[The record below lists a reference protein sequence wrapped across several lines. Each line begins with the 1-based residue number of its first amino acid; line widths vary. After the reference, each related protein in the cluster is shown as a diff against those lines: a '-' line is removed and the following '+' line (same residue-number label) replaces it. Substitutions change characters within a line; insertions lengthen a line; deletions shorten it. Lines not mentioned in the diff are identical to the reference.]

1 MIDAIERHIVEWNR
15 LGRAFVLRLES
26 IANFLRAYIVIWASF
41 DDLFL
46 IDRYAI
52 FTNPFFPK
60 LQIHSLDLQLHK
72 VSQIHTYF
80 RP

>member
-1 MIDAIERHIVEWNR
+1 MIDKIERHIVEWNR

-52 FTNPFFPK
+52 FTNPK
-60 LQIHSLDLQLHK
+60 LQIHSLNLQLHK